1 MSDKIIYLKMDA
13 KIKLQTDVV
22 RIGDLGKIYC
32 EESVVVNKIKT
43 LQVYRFQKSDKNR
56 CVIGVL
62 KVIQLIHQEYPAF
75 AVDIVGETETIVEQI
90 TGKSKP
96 LWIDWLKVALVSA
109 ICFLG
114 TMYTIMSYHNE
125 ISIIDLF
132 EQIYTM
138 ATGMESDGFT
148 PLEAAYSIGLSLG
161 IIVFYNHIG
170 KRKLTPDPSPITVEM
185 RTYEDDVNRS
195 LVELANR
202 EEKTIDIN

>member
-1 MSDKIIYLKMDA
+1 MSDKTIYLKMDA
-13 KIKLQTDVV
+13 KVKLKTDVV

-32 EESVVVNKIKT
+32 EESTVVNKIKT
-43 LQVYRFQKSDKNR
+43 IQVYRFQKSDKNR

-62 KVIQLIHQEYPAF
+62 KVIELIQQEYPAY

-96 LWIDWLKVALVSA
+96 VWIDWLKVTLVSA
-109 ICFLG
+109 ICFFG
-114 TMYTIMSYHNE
+114 TMYTVMSYHNE
-125 ISIIDLF
+125 ISIVDLF
-132 EQIYTM
+132 AQVYAM
-138 ATGMESDGFT
+138 ATGLESDGFT
-148 PLEAAYSIGLSLG
+148 ALEASYSLGLSLG

-202 EEKTIDIN
+202 EEKTIDVK